1 MNDDKEKRP
10 RIVEIIKR
18 LNEAGPT
25 IDQEN
30 NIIVPTYGLTA
41 HTTHDIVVS
50 HPYANWFFAFI
61 RSSSKANLSGNVIGM
76 SWTLNLLT

>member
-1 MNDDKEKRP
+1 VNDDKEKRP

-50 HPYANWFFAFI
+50 HPYAN
-61 RSSSKANLSGNVIGM
+61 
-76 SWTLNLLT
+76 

>member
-1 MNDDKEKRP
+1 MHDDRAERQS
-10 RIVEIIKR
+10 IVDIIER
-18 LNEAGPT
+18 LNKAGPV
-25 IDQEN
+25 IDEEN
-30 NIIVPTYGLTA
+30 KTSVPTYGLTA

-61 RSSSKANLSGNVIGM
+61 RSSSKANLSGNVIGV